1 MENKDFYPKI
11 LAITCNWCTYAGA
24 DLAGT
29 SRLEYDANVR
39 IIKVPC
45 TGRIDHTLLI
55 KGFEQGADGIIVSGC
70 HPGDCHYTDG
80 NYHARR
86 RWILF
91 RDLLELVGIDPK
103 RIHFS
108 WVSAAEGKKWAEL
121 VKSVTATIREIGPF
135 TQYKSLKREGA

>member
-11 LAITCNWCTYAGA
+11 LAITCNWCSYAGA

-29 SRLEYDANVR
+29 SRLEYDVNVR
-39 IIKVPC
+39 IVKVPC
-45 TGRIDHTLLI
+45 TGRIDYALII

-70 HPGDCHYTDG
+70 HPGDCHYSDG

-86 RWILF
+86 RWIIF
-91 RDLLELVGIDPK
+91 RDLLQLIGINPK

-121 VKSVTATIREIGPF
+121 VKEVTATIKELGPF
-135 TQYKSLKREGA
+135 TEYQSLKRECA